1 MHIAL
6 LCLLAIAVGN
16 VLSLLLP
23 KRTVSPELLHLA
35 SDFKLPTE
43 DQKPSDHCITCLGGC
58 LDRAGLHNW
67 VSGVTVV
74 PQSALTS
81 FKLCGLECS
90 MNGHCAEGPGGPPIE
105 VDRIFSRQRALGLME
120 ATTEEISIL
129 PAIFEQQ

>member
-81 FKLCGLECS
+81 FKLSAGLTVAS
-90 MNGHCAEGPGGPPIE
+90 
-105 VDRIFSRQRALGLME
+105 SL
-120 ATTEEISIL
+120 ATRTKL
-129 PAIFEQQ
+129 TVKAGVA